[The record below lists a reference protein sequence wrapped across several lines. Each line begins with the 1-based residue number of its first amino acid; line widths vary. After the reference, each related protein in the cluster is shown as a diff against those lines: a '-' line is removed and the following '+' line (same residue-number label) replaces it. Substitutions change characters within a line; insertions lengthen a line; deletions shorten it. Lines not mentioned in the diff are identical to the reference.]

1 MELLVGDSLQVHADI
16 RRRDA
21 RFERARGV
29 VTPVTAEA
37 LGPGGMFN
45 HFWEA

>member
-1 MELLVGDSLQVHADI
+1 MEYLVGDSLLVHADI

-21 RFERARGV
+21 RLERARGV

-37 LGPGGMFN
+37 LGPGGMSN